1 VAAQTIRE
9 QLAASA
15 LAMNEGQGDARRAL
29 QLLAEHRYLHH
40 GVPREM
46 GGEGDTLWE
55 AVQAIAEVS
64 AECLTTAFLFWCQR
78 VFIEYLLH
86 TPNIDLRD
94 TLLPEILDARRAGAT
109 GLSNAMKYLGGLE
122 PLRTRAVLHEEEI
135 HLDGHL
141 PWASNLQVSRFVV
154 AVAAQVDEHQAI
166 VAAVPAEAQGV
177 ERSETFQLLGLQ
189 SSETAS
195 LTLRSVWLPYRWLL
209 SDDAH
214 AFLQRV
220 RPGFLLLQCGL
231 PMGIAQRALQ
241 EASAKMQGAKAILE
255 QRVETACRQWHRLY
269 RRTQRLAQQRRYGQS
284 DLRRLFQT
292 RIQWVDLA
300 VKAAQIELEAAGG
313 AAYFRDS
320 GTARRWREVTFL
332 PVLTPSTTQLA
343 LQLKH
348 SQKEPAAR

>member
-135 HLDGHL
+135 QLDGHL

-195 LTLRSVWLPYRWLL
+195 LTLRSVRLPYRWLL
-209 SDDAH
+209 SDDAP
-214 AFLQRV
+214 AFLQQGSSGLSAVTV
-220 RPGFLLLQCGL
+220 RAADGDSAA
-231 PMGIAQRALQ
+231 GIAGSID
-241 EASAKMQGAKAILE
+241 EN
-255 QRVETACRQWHRLY
+255 
-269 RRTQRLAQQRRYGQS
+269 
-284 DLRRLFQT
+284 
-292 RIQWVDLA
+292 
-300 VKAAQIELEAAGG
+300 AGCEG
-313 AAYFRDS
+313 DS
-320 GTARRWREVTFL
+320 GTAGGDRL
-332 PVLTPSTTQLA
+332 PTVAPATTA
-343 LQLKH
+343 H
-348 SQKEPAAR
+348 TTACPAKTIRTV

>member
-1 VAAQTIRE
+1 MRRHSVAAQTIRE

-86 TPNIDLRD
+86 TPNIDLRH

-135 HLDGHL
+135 QLDGHL

-195 LTLRSVWLPYRWLL
+195 LTLRSVRLPYRWLL
-209 SDDAH
+209 SDDAP

-241 EASAKMQGAKAILE
+241 EASTKMQGAKAILE
-255 QRVETACRQWHRLY
+255 QRVETACRQWHRLQ
-269 RRTQRLAQQRRYGQS
+269 RRTQRLAQ
-284 DLRRLFQT
+284 
-292 RIQWVDLA
+292 
-300 VKAAQIELEAAGG
+300 
-313 AAYFRDS
+313 
-320 GTARRWREVTFL
+320 
-332 PVLTPSTTQLA
+332 
-343 LQLKH
+343 
-348 SQKEPAAR
+348 

>member
-1 VAAQTIRE
+1 MAAQTIRE

-86 TPNIDLRD
+86 TPNTDLRD
-94 TLLPEILDARRAGAT
+94 TLLPDLLTARRAGAT

-122 PLRTRAVLHEEEI
+122 PLRTRAALHEEEI
-135 HLDGHL
+135 QLDGHL
-141 PWASNLQVSRFVV
+141 PWASNLQVNRFVV
-154 AVAAQVDEHQAI
+154 AVAAQVDERQAV

-195 LTLRSVWLPYRWLL
+195 LTLRSVRLPYRWLL
-209 SDDAH
+209 SDDAP

-255 QRVETACRQWHRLY
+255 QRVETACRQWHRLQ

>member
-1 VAAQTIRE
+1 MAAQTIRE

-209 SDDAH
+209 SDDAP

-255 QRVETACRQWHRLY
+255 QRVEIACRQWHRLQ

>member
-1 VAAQTIRE
+1 
-9 QLAASA
+9 
-15 LAMNEGQGDARRAL
+15 
-29 QLLAEHRYLHH
+29 
-40 GVPREM
+40 
-46 GGEGDTLWE
+46 
-55 AVQAIAEVS
+55 
-64 AECLTTAFLFWCQR
+64 
-78 VFIEYLLH
+78 
-86 TPNIDLRD
+86 
-94 TLLPEILDARRAGAT
+94 
-109 GLSNAMKYLGGLE
+109 
-122 PLRTRAVLHEEEI
+122 
-135 HLDGHL
+135 
-141 PWASNLQVSRFVV
+141 LQVSRFVV

-195 LTLRSVWLPYRWLL
+195 LTLRSVRLPYRWLL
-209 SDDAH
+209 SDDAP

-255 QRVETACRQWHRLY
+255 QRVETACRQWHRLQ

-320 GTARRWREVTFL
+320 GTARRLREVTFL

-343 LQLKH
+343 LQLKQT
-348 SQKEPAAR
+348 QKEPAAR

>member
-86 TPNIDLRD
+86 TPNTDLRD
-94 TLLPEILDARRAGAT
+94 TLLPDLLTARRAGAT

-209 SDDAH
+209 SDDAP

-255 QRVETACRQWHRLY
+255 QRVETACRQWHRLQ